1 MFKKVVSIF
10 VIVAMSFA
18 LIVPVGAIP
27 TPRHIVNVDWTIN
40 PGAERTSTIEIYLN
54 TNDWLGVNFTFTPL
68 SPIQNSPKFVEIGI
82 VNEFNTPSFSQFYMG
97 NPNGILNTDRWTGAP
112 ANGVYRLRVKNTN
125 LGVPVRVTGSYMYT
139 KRSYQWHADCPNTNP
154 TTVNFFSGTPTVQIT
169 DYLIEQFGGFT
180 LAHVTG
186 LAQNSV
192 NAWNSSADPV
202 HCTFSSTGGAN
213 IFIRAG
219 RPQYLLE
226 RWGVDLSEPSGG
238 ISVAHGQLFYGNTV
252 NPVRTRVV
260 NGISRTIKID
270 VNPNNIYFAN
280 KQQSG
285 TLIVHSKGITV
296 PYSARSAI
304 GHQNTL
310 THELGHGLGICG
322 HATSTS
328 DLMSGTSNT
337 VAMSPSLQNRDHIT
351 QFKRAWQNGTLN

>member
-139 KRSYQWHADCPNTNP
+139 KRSYQWHADGNH
-154 TTVNFFSGTPTVQIT
+154 VAFFSGTPTVKVIGVEPNVT
-169 DYLIEQFGGFT
+169 FFSEF
-180 LAHVTG
+180 HVQGLVQNAVNSWNTG
-186 LAQNSV
+186 P
-192 NAWNSSADPV
+192 DPV
-202 HCTFSSTGGAN
+202 HCTFGGSGSSGAN
-213 IFIRAG
+213 IYVYAG
-219 RPQYLLE
+219 TPQYIYS
-226 RWGVDLSEPSGG
+226 RWGFNMVEAVGG
-238 ISVAHGQLFYGNTV
+238 VGVPNGVHIPGNPNLTRYRTV
-252 NPVRTRVV
+252 N
-260 NGISRTIKID
+260 GASRTIGID
-270 VNPNNIYFAN
+270 VGPNTIYLAN
-280 KQQSG
+280 MQSAG
-285 TLIVHSKGITV
+285 TLVIGSTTYHFNS
-296 PYSARSAI
+296 RSAV
-304 GHQNTL
+304 GHENTMK
-310 THELGHGLGICG
+310 HELGHSLG
-322 HATSTS
+322 HYDHSTVTN
-328 DLMSGTSNT
+328 DLMRSGTSNIT
-337 VAMSPSLQNRDHIT
+337 TMNVSPRNRDQIT